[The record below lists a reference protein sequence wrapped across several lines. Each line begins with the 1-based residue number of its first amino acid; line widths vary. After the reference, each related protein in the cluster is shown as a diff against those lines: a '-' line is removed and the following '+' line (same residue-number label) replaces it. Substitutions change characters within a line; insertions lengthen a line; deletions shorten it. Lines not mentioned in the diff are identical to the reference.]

1 MKRLV
6 LFLLIVSISCS
17 IVAQGNPWRQSSS
30 AENPWVTNTSKDTIL
45 GPKVQNVLSDVQ
57 KRNPVQF
64 GFEEYIAPGGIVAPL
79 VIGAIPVL
87 GIITLPLFPI
97 FTAVP
102 VYKKEEQIKDKYLK
116 KYPVANSYELD
127 LVRKGVNRKRWR
139 NTGIGMAIGAVGQ
152 AILLALIIYFFF

>member
-1 MKRLV
+1 M
-6 LFLLIVSISCS
+6 
-17 IVAQGNPWRQSSS
+17 AQENPWRQSSS
-30 AENPWVTNTSKDTIL
+30 AENPWGTNTPSETIDTTN
-45 GPKVQNVLSDVQ
+45 VQNPLSNTQV
-57 KRNPVQF
+57 RTPIQF
-64 GFEEYIAPGGIVAPL
+64 GFDEYIAPGGIVAPL

-116 KYPVANSYELD
+116 KYPDANSYELD

-152 AILLALIIYFFF
+152 AILLALII